1 MRRLVSRY
9 THVPLAAAS
18 VVVLA
23 VVIAWL
29 LMDRLGGPW
38 PRWRGLATPA
48 PSVVAIP
55 AVPDS
60 GRAARRRP
68 SGPRTPGPREASP
81 RVPVVPRPPAPAL
94 ERYALESGPFVPGEA
109 ADRLEGELNRLGH
122 ATVRF
127 RKEDTA
133 RLFVVTATGFAS
145 SDEAR
150 QAVRELGRGT
160 VVEEAGVAEIVL
172 GPPPVAGRGRGGGA
186 AAARPGVRGARQRG
200 AGAEHAST
208 TSDTGNSRGAPT
220 PRRTGRRSRAAGS
233 GVGSSRSGRPL
244 PAAPARCV
252 PSRQGWWP
260 IRRRR
265 VGWAAPRA
273 AGPSRPPRPARSAPP
288 RWPSPGRP
296 SPRGGSRRGR
306 PRR

>member
-23 VVIAWL
+23 VVILWL
-29 LMDRLGGPW
+29 LMDRIGGPG
-38 PRWRGLATPA
+38 PRWPGLATPA

-55 AVPDS
+55 AVPDGTS
-60 GRAARRRP
+60 DATPAERAPGAGP
-68 SGPRTPGPREASP
+68 SGVPAPS
-81 RVPVVPRPPAPAL
+81 VPVVPRPPAPA

-122 ATVRF
+122 STVRF

-160 VVEEAGVAEIVL
+160 VIEEAGIAEIVL
-172 GPPPVAGRGRGGGA
+172 GRHPSLAEAVAV
-186 AAARPGVRGARQRG
+186 ARPLRARGFEVRVNEA
-200 AGAEHAST
+200 
-208 TSDTGNSRGAPT
+208 
-220 PRRTGRRSRAAGS
+220 
-233 GVGSSRSGRPL
+233 L
-244 PAAPARCV
+244 V
-252 PSRQGWWP
+252 PSSQYH
-260 IRRRR
+260 IRYGQFARRADAQAYR
-265 VGWAAPRA
+265 EAL
-273 AGPSRPPRPARSAPP
+273 AR
-288 RWPSPGRP
+288 
-296 SPRGGSRRGR
+296 RGIGSRVVKVR
-306 PRR
+306 